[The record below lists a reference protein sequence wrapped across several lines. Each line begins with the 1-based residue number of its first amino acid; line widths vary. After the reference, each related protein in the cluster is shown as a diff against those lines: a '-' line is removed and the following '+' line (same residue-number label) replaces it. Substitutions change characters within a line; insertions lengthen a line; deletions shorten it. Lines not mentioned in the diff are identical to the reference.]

1 MTDLLNQ
8 LVAFIGENPLLANVV
23 VFTIAMGEALFIIG
37 MFVPSTVVLVGAGTL
52 VGLGKLDPWPILFW
66 TTMGAIA
73 GDAISYWVGHVYKH
87 QIKSVWPFNRYR
99 TLVDRGEAYFLLHG
113 GKSVFIGRFVPGVK
127 AIVPGIAGMVGMP
140 VGRFTFINVT
150 SAIVWA
156 IVHLGPGVI
165 AGTAFSALG
174 EISGRL
180 ATVLGVLLVLLFV
193 AVMIARWL
201 ILIVLPLYAGS
212 RLRTVEWLG
221 RHENRVSLWLAQML
235 DPAHPRS
242 AGMIVSA
249 LLLIV
254 TVPLFAALAAAISP
268 DNGLNRADTSI
279 RNLFQDLRTP
289 VGDDIMTFITMLGD
303 GVVIAAVAAVVI
315 VYLFARKAWRRAT
328 GLMIAI
334 ASAAVFVP
342 LFKMLFQRERPIE
355 IYTGAD
361 ALSFPSGHATLTAVL
376 FGIIAVLVAHDRS
389 PLIKAGIFSLAVPLI
404 GAVAFS
410 RIYLGA
416 HWMSDVVG
424 GITFGTAMVAIFAF
438 VFGSV
443 HNEKIG
449 RWSLAA
455 LTVATLAVVGGIH
468 VSRDF
473 DRAREMYRP
482 TKPIE
487 ILTSQEWL
495 SGGWEKVPTH
505 RIELSGEREEPLI
518 LQWSGDPQALADALA
533 RDGYRPAPG
542 WSLTTFAGFLTGQ
555 TAPEDLPA
563 LPRIQNGRGADLVL
577 VRQDED
583 EPAGADGSTDG
594 GRWVLR
600 LWQTRFEIVTQDGE
614 RLPLRVGSLIHERIL
629 RPLNELSA
637 PRADRDLPQADENPL
652 NGLPGIMLKMRSDG
666 STVALGGEA
675 VDLPNAGQS
684 TGQGADQGAVQAP
697 AASSE
702 AASTPQ

>member
-8 LVAFIGENPLLANVV
+8 LVAFIGENPTLANAV
-23 VFTIAMGEALFIIG
+23 VFLIAMGEALFIIG

-52 VGLGKLDPWPILFW
+52 VGLGKLDPWPILLW
-66 TTMGAIA
+66 TTLGAIA
-73 GDAISYWVGHVYKH
+73 GDAISYWVGHVYKDR
-87 QIKSVWPFNRYR
+87 IKSVWPFNRYR
-99 TLVDRGEAYFLLHG
+99 TLVERGEAYFLLHG

-150 SAIVWA
+150 SAIAWA

-174 EISGRL
+174 AISGRL

-193 AVMIARWL
+193 AVMIARWM

-212 RLRTVEWLG
+212 RLRVVGWLG
-221 RHENRVSLWLAQML
+221 RHENRASQWFARML

-249 LLLIV
+249 LLLII

-268 DNGLNRADTSI
+268 DNGLSRADTAI

-315 VYLFARKAWRRAT
+315 AYLFARKAWRRAT

-334 ASAAVFVP
+334 AGAAVFVP
-342 LFKMLFQRERPIE
+342 LFKMLFQRERPID

-361 ALSFPSGHATLTAVL
+361 ALSFPSGHATLTVVL
-376 FGIIAVLVAHDRS
+376 FGIVAVLVAHDRS
-389 PLIKAGIFSLAVPLI
+389 PLTKAGIFSLAVPLI

-424 GITFGTAMVAIFAF
+424 GIAFGTAMVAAFAF

-455 LTVATLAVVGGIH
+455 LTAVTLSLAGAVH
-468 VSRDF
+468 MARDF
-473 DRAREMYRP
+473 DQAREMYRP
-482 TKPIE
+482 STPVE
-487 ILTSQEWL
+487 TLTADEWL
-495 SGGWEKVPTH
+495 SGGWRTLPAH
-505 RIELSGEREEPLI
+505 RIELSGEQEEPLI
-518 LQWSGDPQALADALA
+518 LQWSGDPKALADALA
-533 RDGYRPAPG
+533 RKGYRPAPG
-542 WSLTTFAGFLTGQ
+542 WSLVTFAGFLTGQ
-555 TAPEDLPA
+555 TAAEDLPA

-577 VRQDED
+577 VRR
-583 EPAGADGSTDG
+583 DGDDTTGTEG

-600 LWQTRFEIVTQDGE
+600 LWPTRFEVMTEAGE

-652 NGLPGIMLKMRSDG
+652 NDLPGIVLKLRPDG
-666 STVALGGEA
+666 STVALGGAA
-675 VDLPNAGQS
+675 VARPSDPAGLQP
-684 TGQGADQGAVQAP
+684 DQAP
-697 AASSE
+697 ALTPGAE
-702 AASTPQ
+702 GAAQ